1 MQYMYMIVRICV
13 CATMDSLHTC
23 ECVSREAYYV
33 YFSTYELR
41 ECYYTRVQISFNDE
55 LQHVIMA
62 GAINGFCAEYNS
74 AEGVTAVIQP
84 IVYDAQLLC
93 MCFGCGCRLIA
104 ELLSV

>member
-1 MQYMYMIVRICV
+1 
-13 CATMDSLHTC
+13 
-23 ECVSREAYYV
+23 
-33 YFSTYELR
+33 
-41 ECYYTRVQISFNDE
+41 
-55 LQHVIMA
+55 MA

-84 IVYDAQLLC
+84 IVYDVQLLC